1 MCSYVTDTCVRMLQ
15 DTFYLTLQDTLD
27 STFLDT
33 WILMLH
39 VGFHVPKYV
48 WHHVSSHVGSYFLR
62 HVCSHVSR
70 HLCSHSRHVRFK
82 DSWVF
87 MFQDMDSCH
96 KTRGTYRLHGY
107 LCFKTSLLTCSRW
120 FLFFQVIRFTLCI
133 TIQIFISYLCISYI
147 SYCIYT

>member
-1 MCSYVTDTCVRMLQ
+1 VFLCYRHLCSHVTRHVLSYVTR
-15 DTFYLTLQDTLD
+15 
-27 STFLDT
+27 
-33 WILMLH
+33 H
-39 VGFHVPKYV
+39 VGFHVSR
-48 WHHVSSHVGSYFLR
+48 HVDSHVTRGFSGFQICMTSRFKSRGFLFLR

-107 LCFKTSLLTCSRW
+107 LCFKTRLLTCSRW

-133 TIQIFISYLCISYI
+133 TI
-147 SYCIYT
+147 